1 MSSESDGAEQLL
13 TSFPRRTHF
22 AFRFLAASDSALRL
36 VSPSSVCTSCTLCE
50 PCSFAHDPSHNLVR
64 ARTPLSIPE
73 HGSPAP
79 DHSRYASEE
88 LLTSELR
95 VFGAREF
102 IKKTKKNPEKIGE
115 TSDQKSLS
123 LLFRFY
129 RRGDRSFRK
138 AEKQRLKAEKRLLKA
153 EVKEIKKQ
161 LRMERRGIQ
170 WSSSHIDGNSS
181 PVLLQP
187 RATQHNSPE

>member
-1 MSSESDGAEQLL
+1 MLHLAVDIPIMLMLL
-13 TSFPRRTHF
+13 HLD
-22 AFRFLAASDSALRL
+22 A
-36 VSPSSVCTSCTLCE
+36 
-50 PCSFAHDPSHNLVR
+50 
-64 ARTPLSIPE
+64 
-73 HGSPAP
+73 
-79 DHSRYASEE
+79 
-88 LLTSELR
+88 
-95 VFGAREF
+95 
-102 IKKTKKNPEKIGE
+102 
-115 TSDQKSLS
+115 

-153 EVKEIKKQ
+153 EVKEIRKQ

-170 WSSSHIDGNSS
+170 WSSSHRDGSSS